1 MMTNATNKIIEI
13 IRPLATGGFPLYWLN
28 NELKSDI
35 DFAGFKKC
43 YLLSTGNK
51 GYSLPCDECPS
62 NCPREIR
69 DFSDGTVEALC
80 RKDFAEPIILS
91 AKNRIIWQ
99 LNKDAFHEKICE
111 LLNISH
117 VKPDTPECLHTW
129 RIGEQISSGS
139 YIPVYISYPTDKGKL
154 KITVEHL
161 ISANANNSF
170 MLITPHR
177 RFVQGDVDS
186 RLKHKGVTY
195 QAMEHFLEYLDNDF
209 VLSGMAVNPETHSP
223 VNNIQANNIFR
234 RGAGQWEVRFKGG
247 KIFPVPDLLGASYLN
262 QLLSKPGEVQTAFNV
277 ICGATID
284 TSSRFISLHEA
295 IESGFNI
302 TKNETPSGFQE
313 ALDWQAIKE
322 YRSEI
327 LKLKEQE
334 SGLIE
339 ENNTTELVQVQN
351 DIERIEQELK
361 RSLGLGGK
369 AKNLDKKPK
378 NYADKLRNS
387 IKRVIGAIKERNE
400 PLAEHLEQNI
410 GYGNNPIYRSTEIKW
425 ETEPNKI
432 KI

>member
-1 MMTNATNKIIEI
+1 M
-13 IRPLATGGFPLYWLN
+13 ATGGFPLYWLH

-35 DFAGFKKC
+35 DFAGFKKR

-51 GYSLPCDECPS
+51 GYSLPCYECQS
-62 NCPREIR
+62 KCPREIR

-80 RKDFAEPIILS
+80 RKNFAEPIILS

-99 LNKDAFHEKICE
+99 LNKDVFHKKICA
-111 LLNISH
+111 LLSVSF
-117 VKPDTPECLHTW
+117 VKPYKPECLHTW
-129 RIGEQISSGS
+129 RIGEQISSGN
-139 YIPVYISYPTDKGKL
+139 YIPVYISYPADKDKL
-154 KITVEHL
+154 KITIKHL
-161 ISANANNSF
+161 IAANANNSF
-170 MLITPHR
+170 MLISPHR

-186 RLKHKGVTY
+186 RLKQKNVTY
-195 QAMEHFLEYLDNDF
+195 QAMEHFLEYQDDDF
-209 VLSGMAVNPETHSP
+209 VLSGIAVNPETHSP
-223 VNNIQANNIFR
+223 VSIVQANNIFR

-247 KIFPVPDLLGASYLN
+247 EIFPVPDLLGAAYLN
-262 QLLSKPGEVQTAFNV
+262 QLFKTPGKPQTAFNV

-295 IESGFNI
+295 IESGLNI
-302 TKNETPSGFQE
+302 TKNEIPSGFQE

-334 SGLIE
+334 SKLIE
-339 ENNTTELVQVQN
+339 KNNSTELVQVQS

-361 RSLGLGGK
+361 RSLGLGDK
-369 AKNLDKKPK
+369 AKNLNKKPK

-387 IKRVIGAIKERNE
+387 IKRVITAIKDRNE
-400 PLAEHLEQNI
+400 FLAEHLEKYI

-432 KI
+432 K